1 MSVDDAVTMMKPNY
15 DNYCFS
21 ENKLADC
28 MFNSDMVLYCMKSLI
43 LHGVKPKEIVD
54 PNIRT
59 DFNKLAYLVRLDHGL
74 GENFSV
80 IKEIAEQGEIVTEIV
95 THFSAL
101 EMTDVGNFKSLL
113 FYFGL
118 LSIKGVDMMG
128 RPILH
133 IPNLVV
139 REQLFNFLIQGY
151 ARHDI
156 FKLDVNRLRTLFEN
170 MSFKGDWKPMFE
182 FLAEAIREQ
191 SRIRE
196 YIEGEAHIKGF
207 LLAYLSMFRYYQLYP
222 EYEMNKGFADF
233 FFKPSPAAPVS
244 PPYTYLLEV
253 KYAKAGASEKE
264 IRALADDAREQLI
277 RYSKDE
283 CVVFFNS
290 PKSFYHFIFLRFID
304 EVVQSLFK
312 FFRSFSG
319 SFNVCNS
326 DTSIRIGKLLVI
338 LPYCFILFQFSDNI
352 IREDKRG

>member
-1 MSVDDAVTMMKPNY
+1 MLNEVLENIKSRRSVRTYTEQQVSA
-15 DNYCFS
+15 
-21 ENKLADC
+21 ENL
-28 MFNSDMVLYCMKSLI
+28 NLI
-43 LHGVKPKEIVD
+43 LEAATYAPSGMNYQTWHFTAIQDADILRELNEKIKGAFAKSDEPRLQERGHSETYCCYYHAPTLVIVSNEPTQWWAGMDCACAIENMFLAAHSLGIGSCWINQLGTTCDD
-54 PNIRT
+54 PE
-59 DFNKLAYLVRLDHGL
+59 VREYITSL
-74 GENFSV
+74 
-80 IKEIAEQGEIVTEIV
+80 
-95 THFSAL
+95 
-101 EMTDVGNFKSLL
+101 GNFKSLL

-170 MSFKGDWKPMFE
+170 MSFKGDWKPLFE

-283 CVVFFNS
+283 CVAEAREKGGLKLATIVWRS
-290 PKSFYHFIFLRFID
+290 WELVLME
-304 EVVQSLFK
+304 EVS
-312 FFRSFSG
+312 
-319 SFNVCNS
+319 
-326 DTSIRIGKLLVI
+326 
-338 LPYCFILFQFSDNI
+338 
-352 IREDKRG
+352 

>member
-1 MSVDDAVTMMKPNY
+1 
-15 DNYCFS
+15 
-21 ENKLADC
+21 

-43 LHGVKPKEIVD
+43 LHGVKPDEIVD

-128 RPILH
+128 RPLLH

-170 MSFKGDWKPMFE
+170 MSFKGDWKPLFE

-283 CVVFFNS
+283 CVAEAREKGGIETGNDRMAQLGIGADGRGIIKYLS
-290 PKSFYHFIFLRFID
+290 HHKHRFRYALT
-304 EVVQSLFK
+304 ST
-312 FFRSFSG
+312 
-319 SFNVCNS
+319 S
-326 DTSIRIGKLLVI
+326 DIGLNK
-338 LPYCFILFQFSDNI
+338 
-352 IREDKRG
+352 